1 MSAIAARP
9 KAVHLKDRPSGAMT
23 SEVLRQME
31 LLNEEVEHLNIWL
44 RTRANAAAQAP
55 WHLTESTVPPLAAAG
70 ALDLPSR
77 AVPYL
82 WQWKLIEPYL
92 YKVAE
97 LCPLEETDRQ
107 QLLLTNPGFKGALKI
122 ANSIRVAISIYRPG
136 DLAPTH
142 MHTPNASRTILS
154 DKGGYS
160 EVEGEKCPAARG
172 DLILTPN
179 GTWHG
184 HGNDDDTPVIW
195 MDVLDWPLLEM
206 LDLIWIRQDSANWK
220 MGGRPVAGFS
230 TLAYGSGGLVPRFQ
244 PFPRGTGKNVSPQF
258 HYRGV
263 DAAKTLRD
271 LGGGKGD
278 PYEGISIEFANPLSG
293 GPVFPTLSYR
303 AQLLKPGESTQA
315 FRHTASNVYTV
326 MEGEGVTEVNGMR
339 LEWRR
344 NDVFV
349 VPNNMWRRHIN
360 SSASRDAILYCVTD
374 QPLIEKIGQ
383 YCAQGRGPDGKA
395 IELA

>member
-1 MSAIAARP
+1 MSVTAARP
-9 KAVHLKDRPSGAMT
+9 KAVHLKERPAGAMT

-31 LLNEEVEHLNIWL
+31 QLNAEVEHLNIWL
-44 RTRANAAAQAP
+44 RTRANAAGQAP
-55 WHLTESTVPPLAAAG
+55 WHLTDANLPPRAAPG

-82 WQWKLIEPYL
+82 WKWKLIEPYL

-107 QLLLTNPGFKGALKI
+107 QLLLTNPGFNGALKI

-206 LDLIWIRQDSANWK
+206 LDLIWIRQDAASWK
-220 MGGRPVAGFS
+220 MDKRPAPGFS
-230 TLAYGSGGLVPRFQ
+230 TLAYGKGGLVPRFQ

-258 HYRGV
+258 HYLGADV
-263 DAAKTLRD
+263 QKTLRD

-278 PYEGISIEFANPLSG
+278 PYEGVHIEFANPLSG
-293 GPVFPTLSYR
+293 DSVFPTLSYR
-303 AQLLKPGESTQA
+303 AQLLKPGESTLP

-326 MEGEGVTEVNGMR
+326 MEGEGATEVNGMR
-339 LEWRR
+339 MEWSRS
-344 NDVFV
+344 DVFV

-360 SSASRDAILYCVTD
+360 TSATRDAILYCVTD

-383 YCAQGRGPDGKA
+383 YCAQGREGNGKVV
-395 IELA
+395 ELA